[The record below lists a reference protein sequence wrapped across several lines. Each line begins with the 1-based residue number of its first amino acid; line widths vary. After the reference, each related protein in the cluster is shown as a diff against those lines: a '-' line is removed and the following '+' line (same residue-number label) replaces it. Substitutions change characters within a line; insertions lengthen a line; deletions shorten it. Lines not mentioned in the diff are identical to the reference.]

1 MYPGGDTVQ
10 DLQVHQGHAEHVLSQ
25 EGGVGMEGAE
35 EGEIEYD
42 QRYNI
47 VCSMEGK

>member
-1 MYPGGDTVQ
+1 MEDLAPVYPGGDTVQ

-35 EGEIEYD
+35 EGGNTV
-42 QRYNI
+42 R
-47 VCSMEGK
+47 SMI